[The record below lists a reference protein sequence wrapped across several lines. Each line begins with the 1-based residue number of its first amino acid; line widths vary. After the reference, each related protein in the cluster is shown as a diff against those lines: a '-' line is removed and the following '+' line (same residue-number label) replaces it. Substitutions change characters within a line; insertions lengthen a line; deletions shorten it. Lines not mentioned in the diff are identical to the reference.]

1 MQKLAGLVFLITS
14 ISVQATDPYPK
25 NDAIDVKHYT
35 FQLEVN
41 DSTNVISGQA
51 TIVISFNKEVADFEL
66 DLANKNE
73 RAEGMEII
81 QIVSGENKLRF
92 THQHDRIRI
101 FLSPSARAHDQLT
114 FMIYYNGIPRD
125 GLTIGKNKFGDR
137 GFFGDNWPDRG
148 HHWLPVVDHPSDK
161 ASVDFIVIAPL
172 DYSVVANG
180 IKTEE
185 SPIDS
190 KRKLTHWHEEIDIPV
205 KVMVVGIARF
215 AIQYVGKVDDISVES
230 WVYPQNRDE
239 GFHDY
244 AVGLKILDYFHH
256 HIGPYP
262 YKKLA
267 NVQSKTRWGGL
278 ENANTIFYSE
288 NLVSGRGEQEP
299 IIAHEEAHQWF
310 GDSATE
316 KDWHHVWLSEGFA
329 TYFANLYLEYTYG
342 RDRLVEDQKTDRVQ
356 VIRYFDKNRAPV
368 VDTTI
373 RDINLIL
380 NTNTYQKGGWVLHML
395 RHQVGDSA
403 FWKGIQQYYTTYRNG
418 NALTSDF
425 QRVMEEVSGTSLSV
439 FFNQWLY
446 RGGHP
451 RLSVSWTFDAK
462 AKALNISISQVQKGP
477 IFKTPLDIAIM
488 TADGKTELKTFSLES
503 KTQKFTVPI
512 ASKPLDLLL
521 DPNTWLLFEGKIE
534 AK

>member
-1 MQKLAGLVFLITS
+1 MQKLVSLVFLIIS
-14 ISVQATDPYPK
+14 IAAQATDPYPK

-41 DSTNVISGQA
+41 DSTNVITGQA
-51 TIVISFNKEVADFEL
+51 AISILFNKDVADFEL
-66 DLANKNE
+66 DLVNKNE

-92 THQHDRIRI
+92 SHQHDRIKI
-101 FLSPSARAHDQLT
+101 FLTPSAKAHDQLT
-114 FMIYYNGIPRD
+114 FIIYYKGIPRD
-125 GLTIGKNKFGDR
+125 GLIIGATKFGDR

-172 DYSVVANG
+172 HYAVVANG

-185 SPIDS
+185 NWIDP

-215 AIQYVGKVDDISVES
+215 AVQYVGRVDDIPVES
-230 WVYPQNRDE
+230 WVYPQNRED

-244 AVGLKILDYFHH
+244 AVALNVLDYFHG

-262 YKKLA
+262 YRKLA
-267 NVQSKTRWGGL
+267 NVQSKTKFGGM
-278 ENANTIFYSE
+278 ENASAIFYAE
-288 NLVSGRGEQEP
+288 NLINGKGEQEP

-310 GDSATE
+310 GNSVTE

-342 RDRLVEDQKTDRVQ
+342 HDRLVEEQKTDRMQVVQ
-356 VIRYFDKNRAPV
+356 YFNENPVPV
-368 VDTTI
+368 VDTTV
-373 RDINLIL
+373 RDLNLIL

-395 RHQVGDSA
+395 RHQLGDLA
-403 FWKGIQQYYTTYRNG
+403 FWKGIRQYYTTYRNG

-425 QRVMEEVSGTSLSV
+425 RRIMEEVSGTNLSV
-439 FFNQWLY
+439 FFDQWLY
-446 RGGHP
+446 QTGHP
-451 RLSVSWTFDAK
+451 KLSVTWTFDAK
-462 AKALNISISQVQKGP
+462 AKALTISISQVQKGA
-477 IFKTPLDIAIM
+477 IFKTPLEIAIK
-488 TADGKTELKTFSLES
+488 TADGKLEVQTLSLET
-503 KTQKFTVPI
+503 KTQKFTLPM
-512 ASKPLDLLL
+512 ASKPLDLSL
-521 DPNTWLLFEGKIE
+521 DPNTWLLFEGKIG
-534 AK
+534 AQ